1 MNTPYSYIRSLALTL
16 LSVLLLTACV
26 ADRCRQQN
34 KPQEPGNSASEQPIP
49 KGYKPITIELELN
62 TRMAETTPLRNAVSC
77 DEDPE
82 YLREHPEQSLRA
94 IDLETTADA
103 GSKFKFAAKSGDN
116 MIVILSQKDAQGNPT
131 NTIYLDHVRYKGNGD
146 NTFQIP
152 RQRLSGIAQ
161 QSGTNKLEPGS
172 KDWYAMCIYDNPRH
186 PFFRRDNQGI
196 TMVAATWDER
206 GGYEAPISFSTLRSS
221 GNTTVSDIEI
231 PFFSEWTPVQISKD
245 LVVENTS
252 SNPIRLKMP
261 GVLLRVEVYNE
272 SSLPIL
278 MKGLKVETNVIHA
291 NVKYDLAPDKLPR
304 IGKGSVLSSLSWSP
318 MTPSHGSI
326 SWNTPPTL
334 ESLFMMTEDLVMMG
348 SSLVTYRNYEK
359 PLAGHPNLEQEDNR
373 KMKAPNGRLPQDLY
387 LWGMP
392 ITDEETNRF
401 DGKEQIPMTAVYTSY
416 KKENSSEYV
425 MSDDEDF
432 DNKILRGAK
441 PAPGGSTQ
449 LSFVS
454 ATKLRDPHGKPLTGI
469 VPLQVFIQ
477 DRDPSPLDYMCNTT
491 PILQPKDTPQE
502 KPTFKKYA
510 FPVKANND
518 PCYFSFDYVTNQQP
532 DGSFQNDC
540 LRLRYKK
547 DATPIAGYHIPSQ
560 EEMQAVLASRMII
573 FGSPKRKD
581 YYTGVEKIE
590 YTTDISNPRW
600 QKEQLKVKDKSYRC
614 LGFFRKTSPEETAL
628 LTNTQ
633 VGEVRLMYVG
643 LRGLKDSEPSE
654 ELGTFHY
661 SPAMGLYLYSAG
673 DNKFYLEC
681 IPLSRHWVKRF
692 NNQRNKFVN
701 YVMSAHFFYFFRDNR
716 IKREILYAQNW
727 GGYRLTPAPAEK
739 WGSFYWLSPPKEKQY
754 YRPGT
759 GDPFLCFGFEWDNFN
774 GHGGNLIFHPFYEN
788 GTRNKPNDKNNG
800 FSVILFY
807 DKLWE
812 SEP

>member
-26 ADRCRQQN
+26 ADRCRQPN

-94 IDLETTADA
+94 IDLETSAQT
-103 GSKFKFAAKSGDN
+103 GKVRFKFATKSGDN
-116 MIVILSQKDAQGNPT
+116 MIVILSQKDAQGKPT

-152 RQRLSGIAQ
+152 RQRLSGIALMG
-161 QSGTNKLEPGS
+161 SAEKLEPGS
-172 KDWYAMCIYDNPRH
+172 KDWYVMCIYDNPKH
-186 PFFRRDNQGI
+186 PFFRKDIQGI
-196 TMVAATWDER
+196 TMTAATWNER
-206 GGYEAPISFSTLRSS
+206 LGYEAPISFSTLRSS
-221 GNTTVSDIEI
+221 RNTSVSDIEI
-231 PFFSEWTPVQISKD
+231 PFFSEWTPVQISD
-245 LVVENTS
+245 DRIVENTP

-261 GVLLRVEVYNE
+261 GVLLRVEVRNK
-272 SSLPIL
+272 SSFPIL

-304 IGKGSVLSSLSWSP
+304 IGQGSVLSSLSWSP
-318 MTPSHGSI
+318 MTPSHVS
-326 SWNTPPTL
+326 NTDPTL

-348 SSLVTYRNYEK
+348 PSLVTYRNYEK

-392 ITDEETNRF
+392 ITDQETTRF
-401 DGKEQIPMTAVYTSY
+401 NGKEQIPMTAVYTSY
-416 KKENSSEYV
+416 TSQERSGYV
-425 MSDDEDF
+425 RSDDKDF
-432 DNKILRGAK
+432 DNKILLGDK
-441 PAPGGSTQ
+441 PAPGGSSQ

-491 PILQPKDTPQE
+491 PILQPKDTPQK
-502 KPTFKKYA
+502 KPTFKRYE
-510 FPVKANND
+510 FPVKTSND

-532 DGSFQNDC
+532 DGSFQNDR

-547 DATPIAGYHIPSQ
+547 DAAPIAGYHIPSQ
-560 EEMQAVLASRMII
+560 EEMNAVLCSRII
-573 FGSPKRKD
+573 VFGNPSKANTYPNYD
-581 YYTGVEKIE
+581 KIE

-600 QKEQLKVKDKSYRC
+600 QKQQLQVKDKSYRC
-614 LGFFRKTSPEETAL
+614 LGLFRKTSPKETAI

-633 VGEVRLMYVG
+633 VGEVRAMYVG
-643 LRGLKDSEPSE
+643 LRGLKDPEPNE
-654 ELGTFHY
+654 DLETFHY

-692 NNQRNKFVN
+692 NNQRIKFVN
-701 YVMSAHFFYFFRDNR
+701 YVMSGHFFYFFKDNR
-716 IKREILYAQNW
+716 IKREIPYAVNW
-727 GGYRLTPAPAEK
+727 GNPLLVPPYEK
-739 WGSFYWLSPPKEKQY
+739 WGSFYWLSPPKDKEY
-754 YRPGT
+754 YHKNSPA
-759 GDPFLCFGFEWDNFN
+759 FLCFGFEWDDIA
-774 GHGGNLIFHPFYEN
+774 HGGSLIFHPFYEN
-788 GTRNKPNDKNNG
+788 GARNPTGKNPKAKLNG
-800 FSVILFY
+800 FPVILFY

-812 SEP
+812 H

>member
-26 ADRCRQQN
+26 ADRCRQPN

-152 RQRLSGIAQ
+152 RQRLSGIAL
-161 QSGTNKLEPGS
+161 QSSTKKLEPGS
-172 KDWYAMCIYDNPRH
+172 KDWYAMCIYDNPKH

-221 GNTTVSDIEI
+221 GSTSVSDIEI

-304 IGKGSVLSSLSWSP
+304 IGQGSVLSSLSWSP
-318 MTPSHGSI
+318 MTPSHVS
-326 SWNTPPTL
+326 NTDPTL

-348 SSLVTYRNYEK
+348 PSLVTYRNYEK

-392 ITDEETNRF
+392 ITDQETTRF
-401 DGKEQIPMTAVYTSY
+401 NGKEQIPMTAVYTSY
-416 KKENSSEYV
+416 TSQERSGYV
-425 MSDDEDF
+425 RSDDKDF
-432 DNKILRGAK
+432 DNKILLGDK
-441 PAPGGSTQ
+441 PAPGGSSQ

-491 PILQPKDTPQE
+491 PILQPKDTPQK
-502 KPTFKKYA
+502 KPTFKRYE
-510 FPVKANND
+510 FPVKKSND

-532 DGSFQNDC
+532 DGSFQNDR

-547 DATPIAGYHIPSQ
+547 DAAPIAGYHIPSQ

-581 YYTGVEKIE
+581 YYTDVEKIE

-614 LGFFRKTSPEETAL
+614 LGFFRKTSDGETAL

-701 YVMSAHFFYFFRDNR
+701 YVMSEHFFYFFRDNR

-774 GHGGNLIFHPFYEN
+774 GHEGNLIFHPFYEN

-812 SEP
+812 H

>member
-16 LSVLLLTACV
+16 LSALLLTACV
-26 ADRCRQQN
+26 ADRCRQPN

-590 YTTDISNPRW
+590 NTTDISNPRW